1 MNNRERTTSV
11 RRGSLRRARG
21 TRALLAAAALAFAI
35 PAAAGAQDTTRA
47 KLPPGGVITLQD
59 AIRIALA
66 QNSAVRF
73 ARNSLALDSLSIRSA
88 KNQFLPNLSASSSA
102 SQDVA
107 NGAGGNPFSAS
118 AGVSSGVTIY
128 NGGQNRNILRQART
142 NAAASVEDVGRTRQ
156 SVVFA
161 VASDFLTLITQQE
174 QLRVQQ
180 ENLTA
185 QEQELAQL
193 QEFVRR
199 GTRPI
204 GDLYQ
209 EQAAVASTRLAMVNA
224 RRATEVAKVNLIQ
237 ELVLDPRLE
246 YTFATPTDTTSPVAV
261 DTTKPPQAFNLD
273 SLISVAF
280 QQRVDLRA
288 QALRVQAAQT
298 EIAIAEGGRMPTVT
312 GNAGYGTGYN
322 SSSDATFATQLNQ
335 RRGGSV
341 GVGVSVPIFD
351 RGAVSIAKQRAQ
363 VQLENEL
370 LTLRDLEQSV
380 ALDVRR
386 AYLDYISA
394 GEQLAAADAQ
404 QKAAALAL
412 QAAQSRYRVGLATLV
427 EVTLARATLIQAQS
441 AVVSARSSLV
451 FQQALMS
458 YYTGVLDPTN
468 VTVGT

>member
-1 MNNRERTTSV
+1 MTHTNEVAST
-11 RRGSLRRARG
+11 RRRSLRRAWAS
-21 TRALLAAAALAFAI
+21 RALVATVALASLSPSLAK
-35 PAAAGAQDTTRA
+35 AQDTTRA
-47 KLPPGGVITLQD
+47 RLPAGGVITLQD

-66 QNSAVRF
+66 QNTTVRF
-73 ARNSLALDSLSIRSA
+73 ARNSLILDSLAIRQA
-88 KNQFLPNLSASSSA
+88 RNQFLPNLSASSSA

-107 NGAGGNPFSAS
+107 NGSGGNAFSAS
-118 AGVSSGVTIY
+118 AGLSSGVTVY

-142 NAAASVEDVGRTRQ
+142 NAAAGAADVGRTRQ

-161 VASDFLTLITQQE
+161 VASDYLALITQQQ

-185 QEQELAQL
+185 QEQELRQL

-209 EQAAVASTRLAMVNA
+209 EQAAVAATRLSMVNA

-246 YTFATPTDTTSPVAV
+246 YTFATPADSVPFDTT
-261 DTTKPPQAFNLD
+261 TTAPQPAFNLD

-298 EIAIAEGGRMPTVT
+298 EIAIAEGGRLPVVT
-312 GNAGYGTGYN
+312 ASAGYGTAYN
-322 SSSDATFATQLNQ
+322 SGADAAFSSQLNQ

-341 GVGVSVPIFD
+341 GVGVSVPILD

-386 AYLDYISA
+386 AYLDYLSA
-394 GEQLAAADAQ
+394 GEQLAAANAQ
-404 QKAAALAL
+404 QQAAALSL
-412 QAAQSRYRVGLATLV
+412 QAAQARYRVGLATLV
-427 EVTLARATLIQAQS
+427 EVTLARASLIQAQS

-468 VTVGT
+468 VNVGG